1 MTMRLTISMVEG
13 RRRRTG
19 ERRRPERRWRRR
31 PARRWRRIKALRIS
45 ELGGSSPPRVVQSLF
60 LLQPA
65 SCYLLLN
72 GFDAVN
78 IRWTYMILYR
88 LNN

>member
-1 MTMRLTISMVEG
+1 MVEG

-45 ELGGSSPPRVVQSLF
+45 ELGGSSPPRVVQSVS

-72 GFDAVN
+72 GFDVVN

>member
-1 MTMRLTISMVEG
+1 MVEG

-19 ERRRPERRWRRR
+19 ERRRLERRWRRRPARRWRRR